1 MSIVEFDNTHLPSH
15 MMLTLES
22 PPLPLQADAD
32 NIVRVGG
39 TRITLETVVSAFRQG
54 ATAEQIALDYPVLE
68 LADVYAVIQYYL
80 RQREQVDE
88 YLAERRAAGDAVQR
102 KVESQCDPSGIRDR
116 LLARRDAR

>member
-1 MSIVEFDNTHLPSH
+1 MT
-15 MMLTLES
+15 LTLES

-39 TRITLETVVSAFRQG
+39 TRITLETVVSAFRRG
-54 ATAEQIALDYPVLE
+54 ATAEQIALDYPALE

-80 RQREQVDE
+80 RHREQVDE

-102 KVESQCDPSGIRDR
+102 KVETQCDPNGIRDR
-116 LLARRDAR
+116 LLTRRDAT